1 MQRSRLPAR
10 QLRSNPLCLTLL
22 SMSKGQTH
30 VYGKGHLHF
39 ITCRFFRHEP
49 KFAVEKHRNLF
60 VQLLEEVR
68 VKFRFQVVGYV
79 VMPDHFDLLMAEP
92 EIDDTANSIETLRKR
107 YGRRYNNSARSVDQV
122 WETRYTDTHIYDQA
136 RIEERLRFLHD
147 QPVKAALVEIATDW
161 EWSSARSYA
170 GMDEGVVTVDRV
182 IDPKAL
188 ALPKPR

>member
-1 MQRSRLPAR
+1 
-10 QLRSNPLCLTLL
+10 
-22 SMSKGQTH
+22 MSKGQTH
-30 VYGKGHLHF
+30 IYGKGHLHF
-39 ITCRFFRHEP
+39 ITCRFFDHLP
-49 KFAVEKHRNLF
+49 KFSVEKHRNLF

-92 EIDDTANSIETLRKR
+92 EIDTVANSMDTLRKR

-122 WETRYTDTHIYDQA
+122 WETRYADTHIYEQA
-136 RIEERLRFLHD
+136 RIEERLRLMHE
-147 QPVKAALVEIATDW
+147 QPVKASLAQSATDW

-170 GMDEGVVTVDRV
+170 GMDEGVVTVNRM

-188 ALPKPR
+188 VLPRTASTDYIL